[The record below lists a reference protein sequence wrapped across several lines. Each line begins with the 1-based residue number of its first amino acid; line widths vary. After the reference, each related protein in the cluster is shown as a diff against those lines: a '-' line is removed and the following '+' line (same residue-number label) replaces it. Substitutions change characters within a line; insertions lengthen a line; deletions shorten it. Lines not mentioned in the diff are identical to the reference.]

1 MKKHPRILPAALAA
15 AMSLSLAA
23 PAWAIEEALLPE
35 AVNDETGV
43 YLVDG
48 QSVPVLP
55 EGADPA
61 DYITVNVDDLLEG
74 VGELTPDMV
83 APMLAEEEPDAG
95 EILMDTYV
103 ANYTAE
109 HPEEY
114 AAFDADAW
122 FDQEFTYWMKAEYME
137 FYGLETEED
146 FKWDMWEG
154 YVTSTDEYWEV
165 WYQFQEEQDAATVE
179 TYRAAHPGELEALD
193 ISLLLEREGYR
204 DPLSEYM
211 ADKGLD
217 TEEEARQKLVL
228 AYVKRRLEA
237 ERRHAI
243 AEDYRATDPEGWAAF
258 DADAYF
264 AERYSWYSYY
274 DDPKAKF
281 MSGYGLDTE
290 QDFQDYLFINYVE
303 ENQWSWDDDRPDT
316 PTLVVNGERVAAELT
331 AENGVSYTDA
341 QTLNAILGA
350 SLTGE
355 KVAIR
360 DAAVA
365 AGWDVTWNARCNE
378 VVLLDRARLIHGVII
393 PDDVMEEAGET
404 ELALVEEMNRDFA
417 AFDGMM
423 NQVLTQAQ
431 FDPNKAYK
439 TTQTMDL
446 QLTAFNS
453 LDGNKTA
460 KATVRT
466 ETELKGHQMKTTITI
481 SCAGVLNLLSTQT
494 LDQIKAGLP
503 KAAKLDLGALLG
515 GIRITLLCDE
525 DAAYFNAPILA
536 MLDSSI
542 SENTWFELDMD
553 TGAMWQMM
561 DALTAGEWD
570 TGKMLYDYL
579 LTHSAENY
587 WGGAEDAYS
596 DFAKARMAAGILTG
610 PLFLTE
616 KNGSYTW
623 KVDAQ
628 TVSSAL
634 TSVQALTGEYTAD
647 VSGYFKELELAFTVD
662 RSGRQSASMVI
673 RPDMDALAASA
684 MEGLRYYEDSPA
696 LTALVTWALNLFD
709 FRMESKV
716 SGTAQQ
722 ATSTTQFHWK
732 NQFKLDTTGT
742 TRRVEIQTG
751 PVVTL
756 PAGAQIR

>member
-1 MKKHPRILPAALAA
+1 MKKHLRILPAALAA
-15 AMSLSLAA
+15 ALTLSLAA
-23 PAWAIEEALLPE
+23 PAWAAQEALPPE
-35 AVNDETGV
+35 VVNDATGV
-43 YLVDG
+43 FLVDG
-48 QSVPVLP
+48 EPASVYPD
-55 EGADPA
+55 GADPA
-61 DYITVNVDDLLEG
+61 DYLTVDVSELLEG
-74 VGELTPDMV
+74 AGELTPEMV
-83 APMLAEEEPDAG
+83 APMLAEDEPDEGKAFT
-95 EILMDTYV
+95 DRFV
-103 ANYTAE
+103 AEYTAA

-114 AAFDADAW
+114 AAFDADAY
-122 FDQEFTYWMKAEYME
+122 FAQEFDYWDKADYVEY
-137 FYGLETEED
+137 FGLETEED

-179 TYRAAHPGELEALD
+179 AYRSAHPGELEALD
-193 ISLLLEREGYR
+193 IFQLLERKGYR

-211 ADKGLD
+211 EDNGLD
-217 TEEEARQKLVL
+217 TEEEARQELVL
-228 AYVKRRLEA
+228 AYVKRRLAA
-237 ERRHAI
+237 EKRHAI
-243 AEDYRATDPEGWAAF
+243 AEGYRAADPEGWAAF

-264 AERYSWYSYY
+264 AQRYSWYSYY
-274 DDPKAKF
+274 NDPKATF
-281 MSGYGLDTE
+281 MSSYDLDTE
-290 QDFQDYLFINYVE
+290 QDFQDYLFIIYVE
-303 ENQWSWDDDRPDT
+303 ENQWSWGDDRPDT
-316 PTLVVNGERVAAELT
+316 PALVVNGERLEAELT
-331 AENGVSYTDA
+331 AEDGVSYTDA

-365 AGWDVTWNARCNE
+365 AGWDVTWNSARNE
-378 VVLLDRARLIHGVII
+378 VVLLDRARLIRGVVI
-393 PDDVMEEAGET
+393 PDDAMEEAGEA

-417 AFDGMM
+417 AFDAMM

-431 FDPNKAYK
+431 YDPAKAYK
-439 TTQTMDL
+439 TTQTMNL

-453 LDGNKTA
+453 LDGDKTG
-460 KATVRT
+460 KATVKT

-481 SCAGVLNLLSTQT
+481 SCAGLLNLLSTQT

-503 KAAKLDLGALLG
+503 KAAKLDLNTLLG

-553 TGAMWQMM
+553 TGALWQTM
-561 DALTAGEWD
+561 DTLATGEWD

-579 LTHSAENY
+579 LTRSAEDY
-587 WGGAEDAYS
+587 WGAEDAYT
-596 DFAKARMAAGILTG
+596 DFVQARMAAGILTG
-610 PLFLTE
+610 PAFLTE
-616 KNGSYTW
+616 KNGGYTW
-623 KVDAQ
+623 KMDAQ
-628 TVSSAL
+628 TINSAL
-634 TSVQALTGEYTAD
+634 TSIQMLTGDSVTAMGD
-647 VSGYFKELELAFTVD
+647 YFKELELAFTVD

-673 RPDMDALAASA
+673 RPDMDALAAQVT
-684 MEGLRYYEDSPA
+684 EGSYYYDSNPA

-709 FRMESKV
+709 FRMESKA

-732 NQFKLDTTGT
+732 NQFKLDATET